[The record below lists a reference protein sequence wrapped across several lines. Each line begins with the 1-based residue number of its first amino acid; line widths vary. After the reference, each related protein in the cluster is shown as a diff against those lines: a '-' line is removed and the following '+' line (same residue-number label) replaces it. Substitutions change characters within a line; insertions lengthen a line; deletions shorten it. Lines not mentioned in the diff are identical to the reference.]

1 LLTHLCFVAD
11 DIDKNDIDVIFDVK
25 KVTVNVKNEQ
35 LISFN
40 CLERIIPDG
49 SFWIFGI
56 KSLTHLF
63 TNLLIHSCD

>member
-35 LISFN
+35 FKTYSTGVTVRTD
-40 CLERIIPDG
+40 CAQWT
-49 SFWIFGI
+49 S
-56 KSLTHLF
+56 
-63 TNLLIHSCD
+63 